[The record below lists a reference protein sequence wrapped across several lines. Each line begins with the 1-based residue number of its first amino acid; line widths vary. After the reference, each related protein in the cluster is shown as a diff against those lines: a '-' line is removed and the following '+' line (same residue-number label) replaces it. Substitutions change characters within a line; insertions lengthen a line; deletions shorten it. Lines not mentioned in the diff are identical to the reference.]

1 MSSSIAKTAAAVSS
15 PARIVCIPS
24 TDTAFV
30 ADVGSVAERIP
41 GALDADDALAWFTAE
56 LHRALPGVTVREQ
69 DSLAHVKGT
78 PPVWYVSR
86 RRNQFRI
93 DKHVWVPLP
102 EMAAFR
108 VYVERVAEW
117 QTAVRL
123 VPTGPNQA
131 VVGAE
136 YDAVYSF
143 LGLQYTGRFR
153 VLAADPGRSVSI
165 EAGGSGI
172 TVWYI
177 TSFRPERGGSLVRI
191 RGDYELPENLF
202 ARIADRLVVERTIS
216 RDIDRANESYRA
228 LCERESAAPEE
239 AGRT

>member
-1 MSSSIAKTAAAVSS
+1 MSS

-24 TDTAFV
+24 TDATFV
-30 ADVGSVAERIP
+30 ADVGKVADRIP
-41 GALDADDALAWFTAE
+41 GALEATDALAWFTAE
-56 LHRALPGVTVREQ
+56 LHLALPGATVREQ
-69 DSLAHVKGT
+69 DALASVKGM

-102 EMAAFR
+102 EIAAYR
-108 VYVERVAEW
+108 VYVERMAEW

-123 VPTGPNQA
+123 VPARSNQA

-136 YDAVYSF
+136 YDAVYAF
-143 LGLQYTGRFR
+143 LGFQYTGRFR

-177 TSFRPERGGSLVRI
+177 ASFRPERGGSLVRV

-202 ARIADRLVVERTIS
+202 ARIADRLGVERTIS

-228 LCERESAAPEE
+228 LCERESAESEAP
-239 AGRT
+239 GRD